1 LELLM
6 SQEHERQRR
15 VSTVL
20 VIGII
25 AVFVL
30 AMCSGCSTVVP
41 VTAKFPEPPGR
52 GAMTA
57 CPALEKLKDDANLS
71 DVARTV
77 TVNYGTYYEC
87 AVKSD
92 AWQEWYAIQRIIFE
106 KAGK

>member
-1 LELLM
+1 MDENK
-6 SQEHERQRR
+6 QRP
-15 VSTVL
+15 VSTML

-57 CPALEKLKDDANLS
+57 CPALQKLQDDAKLS

-92 AWQEWYAIQRIIFE
+92 AWQEWYQIQKIIHE
-106 KAGK
+106 GTQK